1 MSIAHVAIHKG
12 VLLLHRFIK
21 YACLYLFMWLSIC
34 IASATEYQSEL
45 LNEND
50 GFTSSIIFS
59 IVQDDDGFLWFG
71 TGYNGI
77 FRYDGKNMVTFQRE
91 PTNPNSLPND
101 NAGNLILDSQDNLW
115 IGSWG
120 GGAIEFDLRS
130 QTFTQYAYS
139 PDEPDRVSAPKV
151 QRIFEDTNNTLWFGT
166 FSGGINRFDRSS
178 QKFEHVS
185 EQKAGKIGISNQRVW
200 DIEQTT
206 ADELWI
212 ATEFGLNKLDIS
224 TLTFSHLFP
233 EPSILLS
240 KLNKIRTI
248 EANQS
253 GDLYLGTQNG
263 VVFFDSKLAE
273 FSVIDNPSITNMGP
287 IYSMLA
293 TDFGEYWVTSDYGVF
308 SFTQDDKTLK
318 KVPLD
323 FDDRCSQTLF
333 QDRQGTIWLSCEGVG
348 VYKVRRT
355 DVFKSFDD
363 QRVKTAFSIKAIN
376 DGSIL
381 VGTSQIGLHKWI
393 PETNQ
398 LINLS
403 HSETDKNWPAISHI
417 TQTSNDEIWYA
428 DTQSL
433 FKLDQQGQQIE
444 VSPPT
449 VWRKDF
455 EDIKDLDVDVFDN
468 IWVATPNRL
477 FVINSVD
484 LSFDSISIE
493 NKFTGDYEVL
503 DLYLG
508 PNNHMWVAI
517 NNALYRWNSE
527 RKELELISPAESPA
541 EYTEPHDFIYAIYV
555 DSRSQLWISNKTGL
569 YLVDEKSG
577 ERRAISHY
585 FLERENKGI
594 RFINEDSDG
603 KLWLVTPIG
612 VSRLNPADGEFQ
624 HFDKRD
630 GLPGSRY
637 FYNSTIRKS
646 DSTIYLSSRDG
657 ISYFSPA
664 SVKNRILDENTELTN
679 FDVLGSSKRFNIH
692 QIKAQGI
699 KLNYDQSNIKF
710 EFSTLDLVN
719 ARQIQYSYFLQGF
732 DQDWIENGNNGTAT
746 YTNLDG
752 GDYVFR
758 VKAKVKDNFWYNNEL
773 SVNLTIGIPFWER
786 WWMFVVYAS
795 LISLSGVYYMQRQKK
810 ALIELERQVAEKTA
824 DIALESEKLAVAN
837 RIKTQ
842 FLANMSHEIRTPLTT
857 VIGQAEAIICR
868 DIQQQDIY
876 KEVEI
881 IHDSSLYLLA
891 LLNDI
896 LDLTKI
902 EENKFELEYAP
913 QDLHVLLSNINTMF
927 SMQARV
933 KGLGFSL
940 IEDLPIPFVINIDG
954 LRLKQILINLLSN
967 ALKFTMKGHVKL
979 RILIEDNRL
988 IFHVEDT
995 GIGIYQDQIKQIF
1008 GSFTQG
1014 DSSIRRRFGG
1024 SGIGLHLSNQLANL
1038 MSGSIT
1044 VESEVDRGSIFT
1056 FSMTMPSIVREF
1068 ETPLVNIDLTSLVSK
1083 PLFNGKILLAE
1094 DHSDNRRLISRLLTK
1109 LGLTVYSAA
1118 DGFEAIKLYN
1128 DYFPDVILM
1137 DIQMPKMDGLQAYK
1151 VLRELGCEK
1160 PIIALTANAM
1170 TNEVDEYFSLGF
1182 DGYIQKPIDRQLL
1195 ISTIAT
1201 FFNTNDADSMRR
1213 ANSLLGNV
1221 DLSDLVTEF
1230 KTSLIN
1236 ELQLFSI
1243 ENEKQEL
1250 EGLRSLAHRLS
1261 GAAHLFGFS
1270 ELSQK
1275 ATELETNIK
1284 NGNLV
1289 FADVA
1294 PKVDALIAE
1303 IKRIIG

>member
-1 MSIAHVAIHKG
+1 M
-12 VLLLHRFIK
+12 
-21 YACLYLFMWLSIC
+21 YT
-34 IASATEYQSEL
+34 ASATEYQSEL

-77 FRYDGKNMVTFQRE
+77 FRYDGKNLVTFQHD
-91 PTNPNSLPND
+91 PNNPNSLPND

-120 GGAIEFDLRS
+120 GGAIEFDSRS
-130 QTFTQYAYS
+130 QIFTHYEYS
-139 PDEPDRVSAPKV
+139 PDALNKVSSPKV
-151 QRIFEDTNNTLWFGT
+151 QRIFEDADNTLWFGT
-166 FSGGINRFDRSS
+166 FSGGINRFDRGS
-178 QKFEHVS
+178 QKFDQIS
-185 EQKAGKIGISNQRVW
+185 MQNPGKTGISNQRVW
-200 DIEQTT
+200 DIEQTK
-206 ADELWI
+206 DNELWI
-212 ATEFGLNKLDIS
+212 ATDFGLNKLDIS

-233 EPSILLS
+233 EPGALLS
-240 KLNKIRTI
+240 NRNKIRTI
-248 EANQS
+248 EANEN

-263 VVFFDSKLAE
+263 VVFFDSKSAE
-273 FSVIDNPSITNMGP
+273 FSVMNNPSVAHMGP
-287 IYSMLA
+287 IYSMIA

-308 SFTQDDKTLK
+308 SFTLADKTLR

-323 FDDRCSQTLF
+323 FDDSCSQTLF
-333 QDRQGTIWLSCEGVG
+333 QDKQGTIWLTCEGVG
-348 VYKVRRT
+348 IYKVSRT
-355 DVFKSFDD
+355 NVFRSFDD
-363 QRVKTAFSIKAIN
+363 QRVKTAFSLKVAN
-376 DGSIL
+376 DDSIL
-381 VGTSQIGLHKWI
+381 VGTSQIGLHKWV
-393 PETNQ
+393 PESNQ

-403 HSETDKNWPAISHI
+403 HGEINTNWPAITYI
-417 TQTSNDEIWYA
+417 TQTSNDDIWYA

-444 VSPPT
+444 VVPPQSLQT
-449 VWRKDF
+449 DF
-455 EDIKDLDVDVFDN
+455 VDIKDLEIDSLDN
-468 IWVATPNRL
+468 IWVAAPNRL
-477 FVINSVD
+477 FIINSMD
-484 LSFDSISIE
+484 LSFDSISLR
-493 NKFTGDYEVL
+493 NKFTGDYEAL

-508 PNNHMWVAI
+508 PNNDMWVAV

-527 RKELELISPAESPA
+527 SKELALISAAESLA
-541 EYTEPHDFIYAIYV
+541 EYTEPHDFIYSIYI
-555 DSRSQLWISNKTGL
+555 DSKSQLWISNKTGL
-569 YLVDEKSG
+569 YLVDKKSG

-594 RFINEDSDG
+594 RFINEDNEG
-603 KLWLVTPIG
+603 LLWLVTPIG

-637 FYNSTIRKS
+637 FYNPTIRKS

-679 FDVLGSSKRFNIH
+679 FEVLGSPKLYNIK
-692 QIKAQGI
+692 QIKDQGI

-710 EFSTLDLVN
+710 EFATLDLLN

-732 DQDWIENGNNGTAT
+732 DQNWIENGNNSTAT

-752 GDYVFR
+752 GEYVFR
-758 VKAKVKDNFWYNNEL
+758 VKARIKDKLWYDNEL

-795 LISLSGVYYMQRQKK
+795 LISLGGLYYMQRQKR
-810 ALIELERQVAEKTA
+810 ALIELERQVAEKTS
-824 DIALESEKLAVAN
+824 DIALESKKLAVAN

-868 DIQQQDIY
+868 DVKQQDIY
-876 KEVEI
+876 KEVGI

-933 KGLGFSL
+933 KGLSFSL
-940 IEDLPIPFVINIDG
+940 IENLPIPFIINVDG

-967 ALKFTMKGHVKL
+967 ALKFTATGHVKL
-979 RILIEDNRL
+979 RILIDNDRL

-995 GIGIYQDQIKQIF
+995 GIGIGQEQIKQIF

-1024 SGIGLHLSNQLANL
+1024 SGLGLHLSNQLAFL
-1038 MSGSIT
+1038 MSGNIA
-1044 VESEVDRGSIFT
+1044 VESEVDRGSVFT
-1056 FSMTMPSIVREF
+1056 FSMIMPSIVLGF
-1068 ETPLVNIDLTSLVSK
+1068 ETPLMNIDLNSSSSKSL
-1083 PLFNGKILLAE
+1083 FQGKILLAE

-1109 LGLTVYSAA
+1109 LGLTVYTAA

-1128 DYFPDVILM
+1128 EHLPEVILM
-1137 DIQMPKMDGLQAYK
+1137 DIQMPKMDGLQAYRI
-1151 VLRELGCEK
+1151 LRELGCEK

-1170 TNEVDEYFSLGF
+1170 TNEVDEYFSIGF

-1201 FFNTNDADSMRR
+1201 FFNTSDEDSMRQ
-1213 ANSLLGNV
+1213 ANSMLGNI
-1221 DLSDLVTEF
+1221 DMSDLVSEF

-1236 ELQLFSI
+1236 ELQQFSL
-1243 ENEKQEL
+1243 ESEKQDL
-1250 EGLRSLAHRLS
+1250 EALRSLAHRLS

-1275 ATELETNIK
+1275 ATQLETNIK

-1289 FADVA
+1289 FADVE
-1294 PKVDALIAE
+1294 PKIDALIAE

>member
-1 MSIAHVAIHKG
+1 MCK
-12 VLLLHRFIK
+12 
-21 YACLYLFMWLSIC
+21 
-34 IASATEYQSEL
+34 ASATEYQSEL

-71 TGYNGI
+71 SGYNGV
-77 FRYDGKNMVTFQRE
+77 FRYDGKNLVIFQHD
-91 PTNPNSLPND
+91 PSNPNSLPND

-120 GGAIEFDLRS
+120 GGAIEFDLHS
-130 QTFTQYAYS
+130 QTFTHYAYS
-139 PDEPDRVSAPKV
+139 PDAPDKVSSPKV
-151 QRIFEDTNNTLWFGT
+151 QRIFEDINNTLWFGT

-178 QKFEHVS
+178 QKFEQIS
-185 EQKAGKIGISNQRVW
+185 MQNTGKMGISNQRVW

-206 ADELWI
+206 ANELWI
-212 ATEFGLNKLDIS
+212 ATEFGLNKLNTS
-224 TLTFSHLFP
+224 TLTFTHLFP
-233 EPSILLS
+233 EPGELLS
-240 KLNKIRTI
+240 KRNKIRVI
-248 EANQS
+248 EANQR

-263 VVFFDSKLAE
+263 VVFFDNKLAE
-273 FSVIDNPSITNMGP
+273 FSVIDNPSVTNMGP
-287 IYSMLA
+287 IYSMIA
-293 TDFGEYWVTSDYGVF
+293 TDFGEYWITSDYGIF
-308 SFTQDDKTLK
+308 AFTEADKTLR

-333 QDRQGTIWLSCEGVG
+333 QDSQGTIWLSCEGVG
-348 VYKVRRT
+348 VYKISRT
-355 DVFKSFDD
+355 NVFRSFED
-363 QRVKTAFSIKAIN
+363 QRVKTAFSLKAIN

-403 HSETDKNWPAISHI
+403 DSETDINWPAIAHI

-433 FKLDQQGQQIE
+433 FKLDKQGKQIE
-444 VSPPT
+444 VVPPQM
-449 VWRKDF
+449 WLNDF
-455 EDIKDLDVDVFDN
+455 EDIKDLEADALDN
-468 IWVATPNRL
+468 IWVAAPNRL
-477 FVINSVD
+477 FIINSVD
-484 LSFDSISIE
+484 LSFDSILID
-493 NKFTGDYEVL
+493 NKFTDGYEAL

-508 PNNHMWVAI
+508 PNKDMWVAI
-517 NNALYRWNSE
+517 NNALYRWSSE
-527 RKELELISPAESPA
+527 RKTLELISPAESLG
-541 EYTEPHDFIYAIYV
+541 EYIEPHDFIYSIYI
-555 DSRSQLWISNKTGL
+555 DNKSQLWISNKTGL

-594 RFINEDSDG
+594 RFINEDSAG
-603 KLWLVTPIG
+603 LIWLVTPIG
-612 VSRLNPADGEFQ
+612 VSRLNPADGKFQ

-637 FYNSTIRKS
+637 FYNPTIRKS

-664 SVKNRILDENTELTN
+664 SVENRILDENTELTN
-679 FDVLGSSKRFNIH
+679 FEVLGSPELYNIK
-692 QIKAQGI
+692 QIKDQGI

-710 EFSTLDLVN
+710 EFATLDLLN

-732 DQDWIENGNNGTAT
+732 DQDWIENGNNSTAT

-758 VKAKVKDNFWYNNEL
+758 VKAKIKDDLWYDNEL

-795 LISLSGVYYMQRQKK
+795 LISLGGLYYMQRQKR
-810 ALIELERQVAEKTA
+810 ALIELERQVAEKTS

-842 FLANMSHEIRTPLTT
+842 FLANMSHEIRTPWTT

-868 DIQQQDIY
+868 DVQQQDIY

-913 QDLHVLLSNINTMF
+913 QDLHVLLLNINTMF

-933 KGLGFSL
+933 KGLSFSL
-940 IEDLPIPFVINIDG
+940 IENLPISFIINVDG

-967 ALKFTMKGHVKL
+967 ALKFTIRGHVKL
-979 RILIEDNRL
+979 RILIEDDRL

-995 GIGIYQDQIKQIF
+995 GIGISQDQIKQIF

-1024 SGIGLHLSNQLANL
+1024 SGLGLHLSNQLAVL
-1038 MSGSIT
+1038 MSGNIT
-1044 VESEVDRGSIFT
+1044 VESEVDRGSVFT
-1056 FSMTMPSIVREF
+1056 FSMMMPSIVLGF
-1068 ETPLVNIDLTSLVSK
+1068 ETPLANVDLTNSSSK
-1083 PLFNGKILLAE
+1083 PLFQGKILLAE
-1094 DHSDNRRLISRLLTK
+1094 DHVDNRRLISRLLTK
-1109 LGLTVYSAA
+1109 LGLTVYTAA

-1128 DYFPDVILM
+1128 EHFPEVILM

-1170 TNEVDEYFSLGF
+1170 ANEVDEYFSIGF

-1201 FFNTNDADSMRR
+1201 FFNTNDTDSMRQ

-1221 DLSDLVTEF
+1221 DMSDLVSEF

-1236 ELQLFSI
+1236 EVQQFSI
-1243 ENEKQEL
+1243 ESEKQEL
-1250 EGLRSLAHRLS
+1250 DALRSLAHRLS

-1270 ELSQK
+1270 ELSKK

-1289 FADVA
+1289 FADVV
-1294 PKVDALIAE
+1294 PKIDALIAE